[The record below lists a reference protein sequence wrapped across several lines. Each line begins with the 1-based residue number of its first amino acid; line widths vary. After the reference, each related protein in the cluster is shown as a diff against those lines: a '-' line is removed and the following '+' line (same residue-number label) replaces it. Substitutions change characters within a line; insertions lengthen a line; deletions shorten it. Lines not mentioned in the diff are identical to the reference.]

1 MGAAP
6 LSHIGR
12 PITSVET
19 GNVAFAGHLAWSIPE
34 GERSTRAARIK
45 GCSNFF
51 CDAQI
56 ATVITHFYRK
66 GTLYFSKHLSKGL
79 PSL

>member
-1 MGAAP
+1 MSDEKIKLTREEIYQKVWSKPATLLAKDLGI
-6 LSHIGR
+6 SD
-12 PITSVET
+12 
-19 GNVAFAGHLAWSIPE
+19 VAEP
-34 GERSTRAARIK
+34 
-45 GCSNFF
+45 FF

-56 ATVITHFYRK
+56 ATVIMRFYRK